1 MVVFKRLTGLLIGWA
16 LLGVGPVLAC
26 SCPPASSAEA
36 QAENYDFVGIVTV
49 GEVMTLQSKAQIEE
63 TEASSKFNNDYSDM
77 LLDYIER
84 GDAGEDLAPFEEF
97 ERAFYANATYRP
109 PPYAIPAERLTQ
121 MKVSRV
127 LKGESATLVFVRSSD
142 PGMPACGVV
151 YKPETELLLLAKG
164 EDGLYRTWIC
174 DRAQF
179 SVEEFAD
186 ALNNE

>member
-1 MVVFKRLTGLLIGWA
+1 MADFKRLTSLLIGWA
-16 LLGVGPVLAC
+16 LLGAAPALAC

-49 GEVMTLQSKAQIEE
+49 GEVMTLQSKAQTEE
-63 TEASSKFNNDYSDM
+63 TEASSKFESDYSNM

-84 GDAGEDLAPFEEF
+84 REAGEDLAPFEEF

-109 PPYAIPAERLTQ
+109 PPYPIPAVRLTQ
-121 MKVSRV
+121 MKVNRV
-127 LKGESATLVFVRSSD
+127 LKGENATFMFVRSSD

-151 YKPETELLLLAKG
+151 YRPETELLLLAKG
-164 EDGLYRTWIC
+164 EDGLYRTWMC
-174 DRAQF
+174 DQAQF

-186 ALNNE
+186 ALSNE